1 MDWVTIAIGLV
12 AGLLAGTGLTAGIM
26 KNKEP
31 RIIEKT
37 IEVDRSLSS
46 TDLLKVPCSKEY
58 MEKNGEGLC
67 RSMFCRMHTR
77 SGNQSNTA
85 TTAECERISNYILKK
100 EVLNFCFDRTK
111 TQDVSGPE
119 FEKAE
124 KACIEFFDRRL

>member
-1 MDWVTIAIGLV
+1 MEWIPITVGLI
-12 AGLLAGTGLTAGIM
+12 AGLLAGGGLTAGLM

-85 TTAECERISNYILKK
+85 TTAECERISNYISKK
-100 EVLNFCFDRTK
+100 EVLKFCTERTK
-111 TQDVSGPE
+111 KRDVTGPE

>member
-58 MEKNGEGLC
+58 MENNGEGLC

-85 TTAECERISNYILKK
+85 TSAECEKISNYISKK
-100 EVLNFCFDRTK
+100 EMLKFCTERTK
-111 TQDVSGPE
+111 KQDVAGPE
-119 FEKAE
+119 FAKAE